1 MKQAFTDYD
10 FSFWK
15 PKVSITS
22 QHDHVFGYKLINA
35 FKMCGY
41 WVLSNNESV
50 ITHGEKNPILI
61 NIDQTKY

>member
-15 PKVSITS
+15 PTINGSITS
-22 QHDHVFGYKLINA
+22 QHDHVFGYELINA

-41 WVLSNNESV
+41 C
-50 ITHGEKNPILI
+50 GENNPILI